1 MAFSCVNCGQC
12 EDVCPMEIPVARIF
26 HKVQEKTRKELGYRP
41 GVDDEAPPALGGS
54 CPTQ

>member
-1 MAFSCVNCGQC
+1 
-12 EDVCPMEIPVARIF
+12 MEIPVARIF
-26 HKVQEKTRKELGYRP
+26 HKIQEKTRKELGYRP